1 MPARGVR
8 DQAISRTYR
17 FTGVVEADSQPTSR
31 SHAWLRKS
39 LARDT
44 GVFVLGLC
52 MLAAGLMGLAARE
65 VLQSAVRSSLTAE
78 LSREFERVEAGFEAW
93 RAQEAEDVAAIANS
107 PELAAAAR
115 SPSGNRAV
123 QNALSAKLEAESEAL
138 GLALIRGRSARA
150 DVSVAAAS
158 WLPEQWSTAIDLRT
172 VGTEKPEIVRIEGT
186 WVLIVAA
193 PVASGAER
201 GMLVAA
207 IDPAAAFKGLGSSSR
222 ARVAIADEKGD
233 AVAGSR
239 ATLALAIANGFV
251 EADDAEGSRHLTL
264 RRSLSNTPWT
274 VAIALQ
280 QPSVPRDTI
289 TNVVLASLLIALL
302 AGAIAFGVGERR
314 MRPVHELA
322 EGARRLASGESGVR
336 VPVQHA
342 HDELQMLARS
352 FNDMAG
358 QLEAQRRALEDRNHE
373 LLRANEVLEQL
384 SITDGLTHLHNH
396 RHFHD
401 QFAREVKRADRSGQP
416 LCLLLIDIDD
426 FKALNDRHGHAAGDA
441 VLAATAQL
449 INDQVRESDYLA
461 RYGGEEFA
469 MLLPQ
474 TDLDGAVA
482 LAEKIRVVLA
492 EHAFTL
498 PSGEHT
504 VGLTVSIGVAR
515 HAVTADETFDAAD
528 RALYDAKAA
537 GKDCVVAATP
547 LDRPVSPE
555 RRRRRT

>member
-1 MPARGVR
+1 
-8 DQAISRTYR
+8 
-17 FTGVVEADSQPTSR
+17 
-31 SHAWLRKS
+31 
-39 LARDT
+39 
-44 GVFVLGLC
+44 
-52 MLAAGLMGLAARE
+52 
-65 VLQSAVRSSLTAE
+65 
-78 LSREFERVEAGFEAW
+78 
-93 RAQEAEDVAAIANS
+93 
-107 PELAAAAR
+107 
-115 SPSGNRAV
+115 
-123 QNALSAKLEAESEAL
+123 
-138 GLALIRGRSARA
+138 
-150 DVSVAAAS
+150 
-158 WLPEQWSTAIDLRT
+158 
-172 VGTEKPEIVRIEGT
+172 
-186 WVLIVAA
+186 
-193 PVASGAER
+193 
-201 GMLVAA
+201 
-207 IDPAAAFKGLGSSSR
+207 
-222 ARVAIADEKGD
+222 
-233 AVAGSR
+233 
-239 ATLALAIANGFV
+239 
-251 EADDAEGSRHLTL
+251 
-264 RRSLSNTPWT
+264 
-274 VAIALQ
+274 
-280 QPSVPRDTI
+280 
-289 TNVVLASLLIALL
+289 
-302 AGAIAFGVGERR
+302 
-314 MRPVHELA
+314 
-322 EGARRLASGESGVR
+322 
-336 VPVQHA
+336 
-342 HDELQMLARS
+342 MLARS

>member
-1 MPARGVR
+1 M
-8 DQAISRTYR
+8 
-17 FTGVVEADSQPTSR
+17 
-31 SHAWLRKS
+31 
-39 LARDT
+39 
-44 GVFVLGLC
+44 
-52 MLAAGLMGLAARE
+52 
-65 VLQSAVRSSLTAE
+65 LQSAVRSSLIAE
-78 LSREFERVEAGFEAW
+78 LNREFERVEAGFEAW
-93 RAQEAEDVAAIANS
+93 RAQESEDLSAIASS

-115 SPSGNRAV
+115 GPGGHRALQQV
-123 QNALSAKLEAESEAL
+123 LSAKLEAEPEAL
-138 GLALIRGRSARA
+138 GLALIRGRSVRA

-172 VGTEKPEIVRIEGT
+172 ISSEKPEIVRIEDT
-186 WVLIVAA
+186 LVLIVAA
-193 PVASGAER
+193 PVAGGAER
-201 GMLVAA
+201 GMLIGA
-207 IDPAAAFKGLGSSSR
+207 INPAAAFKGLGASSR
-222 ARVAIADEKGD
+222 ARIAIADEKGN
-233 AVAGSR
+233 AIAGSK
-239 ATLALAIANGFV
+239 AALDLALANGFV

-264 RRSLSNTPWT
+264 RRALSNTSWA

-289 TNVVLASLLIALL
+289 TNVVLASLLIAFL

-322 EGARRLASGESGVR
+322 EGARRLASGETGVR
-336 VPVQHA
+336 VPLQHA

-352 FNDMAG
+352 FNEMAG

-441 VLAATAQL
+441 VLAAAAQL

-469 MLLPQ
+469 LLLPQ
-474 TDLDGAVA
+474 TELDGAVA
-482 LAEKIRVVLA
+482 LAEKIRVALA
-492 EHAFTL
+492 QHAFL
-498 PSGEHT
+498 LQNGERT

-515 HAVTADETFDAAD
+515 HSVTADETFDAAD
-528 RALYDAKAA
+528 RALYEAKAA
-537 GKDCVVAATP
+537 GKDCVIAATP
-547 LDRPVSPE
+547 LDRPPQTE